1 VERVGYDGAV
11 MKIVLL
17 HVPKRHQVWAG
28 VPNVFNDRFAY
39 LFPPLAVMYL
49 SSWLKQKSRHE
60 VEVVDCVVEDLDYP
74 DLRARIARLE
84 PDVVGVSAT
93 SSHSLVDVRRSVE
106 AVREARPDAFVVLGG
121 AHVNSFPER
130 AIRLPGIDA
139 AIQGDGEE
147 PLRLLLD
154 ALEEGGDLEQV
165 PSILLPRPDGSFYQG
180 EPSQPVEDLDTLP
193 FPDREACPPRKYFTP
208 GMKGQRTTTMM
219 SSRGCPHRCVFCNV
233 PTRYRAR
240 SPENVVDEI
249 EECVRRYGIQD
260 IHFVDDLFNVSPER
274 VMAISELILSRGI
287 DVWWGY
293 KASIRQTTREM
304 IRLARR
310 AGCYRM
316 HYGVETFTE
325 EGLKALNKN
334 ASVGEIE
341 DVFRM
346 TMEEGVKAIAYM
358 IIGCP
363 HETSAAQI
371 LDVVPFMHRLAP
383 SYVVYSLFTPYPD
396 APIFA
401 EGARKKLWP
410 ADCWDR
416 FMLDPTE
423 DYDLP
428 TAWEEHLGKDELLQ
442 VFKAVNNRFYFHPRT
457 LLRTFFSLRTLSEL
471 KRVLLGGFQLARMAF
486 LRAGQRKI

>member
-1 VERVGYDGAV
+1 
-11 MKIVLL
+11 MKILLL

-49 SSWLKQKSRHE
+49 SSWLKRHGRHQ
-60 VEVVDCVVEDLDYP
+60 VEVIDCVVEDLDYP
-74 DLRARIARLE
+74 EITTRAARLQ
-84 PDVVGVSAT
+84 PDVIGVSAT
-93 SSHSLVDVRRSVE
+93 SSHSLVDVRRSIE
-106 AVREARPDAFVVLGG
+106 AVREACPGAFVVLGG
-121 AHVNSFPER
+121 AHVNSFPEL
-130 AIRLPGIDA
+130 AARLPGVDA

-147 PLRLLLD
+147 PLRRLLD
-154 ALEEGGDLEQV
+154 TLEDGGELEQV
-165 PSILLPRPDGSFYQG
+165 PGILLLRPDGTVFRG
-180 EPSQPVEDLDTLP
+180 GLAHPIEDLDSLP
-193 FPDREACPPRKYFTP
+193 FPDREACPPRRYFTP

-260 IHFVDDLFNVSPER
+260 IHFVDDLFNVTPER
-274 VMAISELILSRGI
+274 VMAISELILSR
-287 DVWWGY
+287 DLRVWWGY

-325 EGLKALNKN
+325 DGLKALNKN
-334 ASVGEIE
+334 ATVEEIE
-341 DVFRM
+341 AVFRM
-346 TMEEGVKAIAYM
+346 TKEEGVKAIAYM

-363 HETSAAQI
+363 HETSAEQI
-371 LDVVPFMHRLAP
+371 LEVVPFMRRLAP

-401 EGARKKLWP
+401 EGAARRLWP
-410 ADCWDR
+410 ADCWER

-423 DYDLP
+423 AYDLP
-428 TAWEEHLGKDELLQ
+428 TAWEEHLGKDELLR
-442 VFKAVNNRFYFHPRT
+442 VFKAVNNRFYFHPGTLVRT
-457 LLRTFFSLRTLSEL
+457 ALSLRTSAEL
-471 KRVLLGGFQLARMAF
+471 RRILLGGFQLLRMAF
-486 LRAGQRKI
+486 LRPDQRQI